1 MAKPPVATA
10 PLDRPSPIVRAKDF
24 YEEVKA
30 EMGKV
35 AWPALDEI
43 KSSTSVVLLLLGM
56 VGAMIYVFDGVFQFI
71 VIQVLRLG

>member
-1 MAKPPVATA
+1 MAKPPAAT
-10 PLDRPSPIVRAKDF
+10 PLERPNPIARAKDF
-24 YEEVKA
+24 FEEVKA

-43 KSSTSVVLLLLGM
+43 KSSTSVVLLLLGL